1 MFTSSVDDGDGCG
14 AVQLRLLARVV
25 ADRSYPP
32 GDDPPVT
39 MTITAMAPS
48 TATTAAMMSVTS
60 SMMLGC
66 GEAKG
71 PRLNSPIHPSQGK
84 RARPWRI
91 VRLAPDER
99 RPSPRPAAVTFV
111 TTEHFTLQDAAHRRS
126 PRRPAGRRC
135 SSARLAGAGCPPAD
149 RYRRRRPHSV
159 LRFRVHPVANAGLCR
174 AGDL

>member
-1 MFTSSVDDGDGCG
+1 VFTSSVDDGDGCG
-14 AVQLRLLARVV
+14 AVQLRLLARLV

-60 SMMLGC
+60 SMMFGC

-111 TTEHFTLQDAAHRRS
+111 TTEHFTLQDVR
-126 PRRPAGRRC
+126 
-135 SSARLAGAGCPPAD
+135 SSAIAEATGRAAMFLGAVSGGWLPP
-149 RYRRRRPHSV
+149 
-159 LRFRVHPVANAGLCR
+159 G
-174 AGDL
+174 